1 MSDFGIKIITGNEE
15 FHTRELGLKMI
26 DFKIPQPD
34 AKPTMSRFREHQEIW
49 IYQRFM
55 EVLDMKIEA
64 DCRLLLLYVTIL

>member
-34 AKPTMSRFREHQEIW
+34 AKTNYVQIPGTSGNLDLS
-49 IYQRFM
+49 
-55 EVLDMKIEA
+55 EVYGGVDMKIET

>member
-34 AKPTMSRFREHQEIW
+34 AKTNYVQIPGIW